1 MLDRFQ
7 ERNSIVKSEMLD
19 ENKLEDVKKILP
31 DFLIDVLREFGYFF
45 TKDRFFF
52 LRKPSDFDF
61 LNDSNVLPKNY
72 KVFANTSFGDLFLW
86 DSQRWM
92 FYSTQDC
99 QIFDFNDNIELFF
112 ESFMV
117 NDEFLKKNLYLKE
130 HQKAVREIGF
140 PSPDECFAFIPAFAL
155 GGSARTS
162 EIEKVKL
169 REHLLFLSQLTGKP
183 QLPELSDSSETI
195 NNLIDAYDRESP

>member
-1 MLDRFQ
+1 MLERFQ
-7 ERNSIVKSEMLD
+7 EKNIIVKSEVLD
-19 ENKLEDVKKILP
+19 ENQLEDVEKILP
-31 DFLIDVLREFGYFF
+31 DFLIKVLKNFGYFS

-52 LRKPSDFDF
+52 LRKSSDFEF
-61 LNDSNVLPKNY
+61 LNDSNILPNNV

-92 FYSTQDC
+92 FYSIQDC
-99 QIFDFNDNIELFF
+99 QVFDFNDNLELFF

-130 HQKAVREIGF
+130 HQKAVRKLGLLE
-140 PSPDECFAFIPAFAL
+140 PDECFAFVPAFAL
-155 GGSARTS
+155 GGSVRTS

-183 QLPELSDSSETI
+183 EFVNLNVSTETLD
-195 NNLIDAYDRESP
+195 NLIDAYDRENP